1 MLGGDHKSA
10 RGKTEEDT
18 QYTCEPLGDL
28 RYLFRTTNECHS
40 NEHPQNLVSGDKISQ
55 DNLKEPTQLDR
66 DCTPRQTGDRSSD
79 SWTRRDLSY
88 PGNVNLKLTNVLT
101 SPCYAILMMLMII
114 SCTVNCLTCVV
125 SAQVNQLQHAVP
137 VQQRYKTTADHGK
150 YQTPLD
156 TAIRTLRLETS
167 KRGRPNTPRRPSS
180 AGSSQKDLDAPIPKE
195 LGLPSLEGGM
205 LGR

>member
-1 MLGGDHKSA
+1 MSH
-10 RGKTEEDT
+10 RG
-18 QYTCEPLGDL
+18 
-28 RYLFRTTNECHS
+28 H
-40 NEHPQNLVSGDKISQ
+40 
-55 DNLKEPTQLDR
+55 
-66 DCTPRQTGDRSSD
+66 
-79 SWTRRDLSY
+79 
-88 PGNVNLKLTNVLT
+88 VNLKLTNVPT

-114 SCTVNCLTCVV
+114 PRTVNWLTCFV

-150 YQTPLD
+150 YHTPLD

-167 KRGRPNTPRRPSS
+167 KRGRLNTPRHLSS

-195 LGLPSLEGGM
+195 LGLPSLEGGT